1 MPEIN
6 LGNVNDQRNEIN
18 LGNVN
23 DQQEEIKLNNF
34 RVLKLEDIFDRID
47 EELAQKVDK
56 SSVGAVSG
64 VASLDS
70 AGKVPS
76 EQLPSYVDDVIEYD
90 TMSLFPA
97 TGEAGKIY
105 VAKDTGYTYRWSGTT
120 YIQISNPKSI
130 IDDTAGDGDT
140 DKVWSADKL
149 HNTIPNIS
157 IQGKRLVIT

>member
-1 MPEIN
+1 MP
-6 LGNVNDQRNEIN
+6 EIN

-23 DQQEEIKLNNF
+23 DQQEEIELNNF
-34 RVLKLEDIFDRID
+34 RVVKLDDTID
-47 EELAQKVDK
+47 EIYEELAQKVDK
-56 SSVGAVSG
+56 SSVGVASG

-76 EQLPSYVDDVIEYD
+76 AQLPSY
-90 TMSLFPA
+90 
-97 TGEAGKIY
+97 
-105 VAKDTGYTYRWSGTT
+105 
-120 YIQISNPKSI
+120 

-149 HNTIPNIS
+149 HDTIPNIS